1 MQNEPDITPPPTN
14 ATNGDWLLGIGLLL
28 LLHLIQIPIAV
39 LTVGTSLLAIG
50 LVQLVYVIPFVIHF
64 RKKGRPGIAKGL
76 IIGAAITILLNGTC
90 TALFFLNPPDFRQS
104 RFLAPSF
111 LSTKKKRKI

>member
-1 MQNEPDITPPPTN
+1 MQNEPDSTPPPNQTKN
-14 ATNGDWLLGIGLLL
+14 TDWLLGIGLLL

-50 LVQLVYVIPFVIHF
+50 LVQLIYVIPFVLHF

-76 IIGAAITILLNGTC
+76 IIGAALTLLLTGTC
-90 TALFFLNPPDFRQS
+90 TALFFLNPPDFR
-104 RFLAPSF
+104 
-111 LSTKKKRKI
+111 